1 MDIVLAA
8 ALMFALWNAAA
19 SLLLLL
25 PVLVATESL
34 YNASAS
40 LARRFWL
47 LVNAAPPVLGFIAT
61 LLGFLFYA
69 YKGPLADP
77 HNPEIRLRAHF
88 CLLSWTVAPDAAFRI
103 RLLAWG
109 ALMFLLFALVRLG
122 WKLWATR
129 RAQALA
135 TQWREIAAQEGGEWI
150 EQTPILILPRQE
162 PECFVLGS
170 RPAVII
176 ATEGLRQLLDKKE
189 WQAII
194 AHELAHVA
202 HKDLAAQIFLQAL
215 TDPFLWLPSTHFY
228 LRMARRAMEYACDE
242 AAAKYACKESLLSA
256 LQKMEALKKAN
267 QEKRQG
273 ELASLRPTF
282 PRYAHPQE
290 RAMALRQE
298 AFSSF
303 ALPLP
308 VILALEAALFIAAI
322 GWLAAPLHDT
332 LYCAAKS
339 LLTVLGA
346 AK

>member
-1 MDIVLAA
+1 
-8 ALMFALWNAAA
+8 MFALWTGAA
-19 SLLLLL
+19 SVLLLL
-25 PVLVATESL
+25 PVIMAAESL

-47 LVNAAPPVLGFIAT
+47 LVNAAPPLLGLLAT
-61 LLGFLFYA
+61 LSGFLFYT

-77 HNPEIRLRAHF
+77 HNPEIRLRAHL
-88 CLLSWTVAPDAAFRI
+88 CLLSWTTAPDANFRM

-109 ALMFLLFALVRLG
+109 ALMFLFFAFVRLG
-122 WKLWATR
+122 WKLWATKQ
-129 RAQALA
+129 AQALA
-135 TQWREIAAQEGGEWI
+135 TQWREIAAKEGGEWI
-150 EQTPILILPRQE
+150 EQTPILILPWQE
-162 PECFVLGS
+162 PECFVVGN
-170 RPAVII
+170 RPAVIM
-176 ATEGLRQLLDKKE
+176 ATVGLRQQLEEEE

-194 AHELAHVA
+194 SHELAHVA

-242 AAAKYACKESLLSA
+242 AAAKYASKESLLSA
-256 LQKMEALKKAN
+256 LQKMEALKKAT

-273 ELASLRPTF
+273 ELSSLRPTF

-290 RAMALRQE
+290 RAMSLRHE
-298 AFSSF
+298 AIGSC

-308 VILALEAALFIAAI
+308 VILALQAALFIAAI

-339 LLTVLGA
+339 LLTALRA
-346 AK
+346 AKY